1 MQFKDNTF
9 SECHQ
14 MNLWMFY
21 STSDINISKTQLPYG
36 VSSKHLG
43 AILLTWINN
52 LPSMDT

>member
-1 MQFKDNTF
+1 MYFKDNTF

-14 MNLWMFY
+14 MNLRLFY

-43 AILLTWINN
+43 AILLKWINN